1 MKTLIPTSLVILT
14 LYFFSSCQTDNNN
27 TNTAINTKDSTTVVE
42 PTPQKD
48 FPEKISFLSLDSL
61 EITAHLYHKHDTA
74 KTIVLCHQARW
85 NKYEYDS
92 IALVLHEK
100 GFNCIATDQRSGGP
114 MGDSSE
120 YVNETFLRAQKA
132 EKPTDYLDAHQDIDA
147 AVAYASQKYQKPVI
161 LWGSS
166 YSSTLALYTAIALDN
181 VAAVISFSP
190 GNYFSEE
197 KGDLVELLVNFE
209 KPMFVTSSKE
219 EAAELTELVAK
230 RKLTDKQV
238 HFIPTGDGYHGSRA
252 LWKKNAG
259 NEEYWTAIN
268 SFLNNL

>member
-1 MKTLIPTSLVILT
+1 MKTILYTTLAIFSLC
-14 LYFFSSCQTDNNN
+14 FSACQSDNNN
-27 TNTAINTKDSTTVVE
+27 TNNNNSNTDSIEVIT
-42 PTPQKD
+42 PTPQKE

-74 KTIVLCHQARW
+74 PTIVLCHQARW

-92 IALVLHEK
+92 IAVVLHQK

-132 EKPTDYLDAHQDIDA
+132 EKPTEYLDAHQDILA
-147 AVAYASQKYQKPVI
+147 AIDYAYGKYQKPLI

-166 YSSTLALYTAIALDN
+166 YSSTLALYTAIASDS
-181 VAAVISFSP
+181 VQAVISFSP
-190 GNYFSEE
+190 GNYFSKE
-197 KGDLVELLVNFE
+197 KGDLVTLLADFEKPFFITSSKAEAPKITELLV
-209 KPMFVTSSKE
+209 
-219 EAAELTELVAK
+219 K
-230 RKLTDKQV
+230 RTLSPKQM
-238 HFIPTGDGYHGSRA
+238 HFIPTGEGYHGSRA
-252 LWKKNAG
+252 LWGKNAG

-268 SFLNNL
+268 KFLNNF